1 MRIYVIGTDGIT
13 LCREPPPAVNEGEI
27 VVASQQ
33 ELHAAALTGKRLL
46 SLWNSL
52 SGLEKRRKVGNRDV
66 LIDELWAAIKRL
78 PDPEKPSNT
87 KQRSKQDEVIAML
100 RRPEGVTI
108 DELASVTAW
117 LRHTV
122 RGVLSGILKK
132 KLGLTLASTKEER
145 GRVYRIVEVDA

>member
-1 MRIYVIGTDGIT
+1 MRVFIIGTDGIT
-13 LCREPPPAVNEGEI
+13 LCREPLGAVNEGEI
-27 VVASQQ
+27 VVESKK
-33 ELHAAALTGKRLL
+33 ELHAAPLTGKRLL

-52 SGLEKRRKVGNRDV
+52 SGVEKRRKVGNRDV